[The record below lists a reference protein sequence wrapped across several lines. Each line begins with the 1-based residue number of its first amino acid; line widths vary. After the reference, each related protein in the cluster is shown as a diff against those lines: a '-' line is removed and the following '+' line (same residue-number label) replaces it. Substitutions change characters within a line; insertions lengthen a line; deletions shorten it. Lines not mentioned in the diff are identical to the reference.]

1 MFALRGNVKFIPW
14 HSISPSDPVF
24 VSWAGQV
31 MSSSL
36 TGDQIASF
44 FQHAITFNLVEQQS
58 RKNTA
63 ILVIRSFVSKLH
75 TETPV
80 FKKKKKCATVTR

>member
-1 MFALRGNVKFIPW
+1 M
-14 HSISPSDPVF
+14 
-24 VSWAGQV
+24 SWAGQV

-58 RKNTA
+58 RKNTT

-80 FKKKKKCATVTR
+80 FKKKKKMCHSDEIASRFYFFANKKTKNIS